1 MGTMLNTDSE
11 YELLPEVTQFI
22 SQDLKL
28 FINGAWTHSAAPK
41 AAEST
46 QNIIDPSTQNTLCQT
61 IKAQPEDVDKAVA
74 AARGAF
80 EDGRWRNM
88 PAAQRGDILL
98 KISQLIGEHARELAE
113 LETLNAGK
121 LFTDSLHGEIPAAAA
136 AFRYYAERVEKI
148 TSEAFTPSIA
158 GAKLSGYIRKEP
170 IGVVGLIVPW
180 NGPLVMAAWK
190 LAPALASGCACLL
203 KPAELTPLTALR
215 LGELM
220 QEAGVP
226 DGIVNIITGAGSKIG
241 AHMAAHKDIDKIAFT
256 GSTAT
261 GRSLLTAAQGNF
273 KKLSLELGGKSPVII
288 FADADMEAA
297 IEGAAQAIFANAGQV
312 CVAGSRLLVQES
324 AYQQVIDGVEAI
336 ANNMKHGSPFAP
348 TTNIGP
354 LISEAQRATVHKF
367 VETAQTEGGRLLT
380 GGGAFAGDGFFY
392 KPTIFTDITPNMT
405 LYREEVFGPVLSVSK
420 FTDFDDALARANDNK
435 YGLASSVW
443 TQDET
448 IAEAMAHNSRAGIV
462 WVNCHGIPDITM
474 PIGGYRQSG
483 WGRELGAQGMDIY
496 MEGKSIMTKH

>member
-1 MGTMLNTDSE
+1 
-11 YELLPEVTQFI
+11 
-22 SQDLKL
+22 
-28 FINGAWTHSAAPK
+28 
-41 AAEST
+41 
-46 QNIIDPSTQNTLCQT
+46 
-61 IKAQPEDVDKAVA
+61 
-74 AARGAF
+74 
-80 EDGRWRNM
+80 
-88 PAAQRGDILL
+88 
-98 KISQLIGEHARELAE
+98 
-113 LETLNAGK
+113 
-121 LFTDSLHGEIPAAAA
+121 
-136 AFRYYAERVEKI
+136 
-148 TSEAFTPSIA
+148 
-158 GAKLSGYIRKEP
+158 
-170 IGVVGLIVPW
+170 
-180 NGPLVMAAWK
+180 
-190 LAPALASGCACLL
+190 
-203 KPAELTPLTALR
+203 
-215 LGELM
+215 
-220 QEAGVP
+220 
-226 DGIVNIITGAGSKIG
+226 
-241 AHMAAHKDIDKIAFT
+241 
-256 GSTAT
+256 
-261 GRSLLTAAQGNF
+261 
-273 KKLSLELGGKSPVII
+273 LSLELGGKSPVLIC
-288 FADADMEAA
+288 ADGDMEAA
-297 IEGAAQAIFANAGQV
+297 IEGAAQAIFANAGEV

-324 AYQQVIDGVEAI
+324 AYQQVIDAVEAI

-448 IAEAMAHNSRAGIV
+448 IAEAMAHNIRAGIV